1 MNSRKTF
8 FKIALLLAIIV
19 ISYLVFSRPNYPQV
33 IPHMDKLGHLGSFFC
48 LALLTHL
55 AFEPKWY
62 SLAGIL
68 AGYALFIELV
78 QSRLPYRSASSADF
92 IADMVGVLLFYFGLW
107 LYRRYIKAAVIGKTR
122 AKTQS

>member
-1 MNSRKTF
+1 
-8 FKIALLLAIIV
+8 
-19 ISYLVFSRPNYPQV
+19 
-33 IPHMDKLGHLGSFFC
+33 MDKLGHLGSFFC

-68 AGYALFIELV
+68 ASYALFIELV